1 MVMQIAWTAVMRLM
15 MFATSVIVIP
25 TQSFGV
31 TMANA
36 FRSCGSVILTMIA
49 GMTVMSPP
57 SCVANA
63 IVQLVGAAVPAIPIT
78 AAFPSGCSVMAKT
91 TAVMAQMS
99 CLRTAPS
106 VQKKATSS
114 AGTSDVWPS
123 AGSATLKMTAGII
136 QMRTR
141 PCARVGIGSVRN
153 QSSGA
158 PMTNVSLPDGSATMM
173 MTAVMAVMRRTAL
186 LMTVQQ
192 ISSSAAL
199 DIASRR
205 SSSAMGTRIVLIFQ
219 MNWTA
224 HHAIQAAVSA
234 QRAVLS
240 VPTICVFG

>member
-1 MVMQIAWTAVMRLM
+1 
-15 MFATSVIVIP
+15 
-25 TQSFGV
+25 
-31 TMANA
+31 
-36 FRSCGSVILTMIA
+36 
-49 GMTVMSPP
+49 MTV
-57 SCVANA
+57 
-63 IVQLVGAAVPAIPIT
+63 
-78 AAFPSGCSVMAKT
+78 
-91 TAVMAQMS
+91 
-99 CLRTAPS
+99 
-106 VQKKATSS
+106 
-114 AGTSDVWPS
+114 
-123 AGSATLKMTAGII
+123 GII

-141 PCARVGIGSVRN
+141 PCARVGIGSVLN

-158 PMTNVSLPDGSATMM
+158 PMTNVSLPDGSATRM

-224 HHAIQAAVSA
+224 HHAIQAVVSA
-234 QRAVLS
+234 RRAVLS